1 MPKNLPPSLV
11 ELRIHDNHIK
21 KVPAGSFS
29 NLGSMHCIGLELP
42 HYYVEQCLYFV
53 PTVPFLDADCW
64 FCGGRSD

>member
-42 HYYVEQCLYFV
+42 HYYVEQC
-53 PTVPFLDADCW
+53 
-64 FCGGRSD
+64 